1 MESTNYAAKE
11 LTMATYK
18 TRVKPGGKGTSIAV
32 TIEAKTATD
41 AKRLLEG
48 QYGKGN
54 VIGSISRVR
63 P

>member
-1 MESTNYAAKE
+1 
-11 LTMATYK
+11 MATYK